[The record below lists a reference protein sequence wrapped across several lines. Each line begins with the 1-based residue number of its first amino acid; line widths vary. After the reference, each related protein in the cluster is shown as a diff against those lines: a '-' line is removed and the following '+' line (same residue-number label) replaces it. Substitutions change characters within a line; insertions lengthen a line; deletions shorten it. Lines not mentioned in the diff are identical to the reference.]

1 MKIFKISILSCTDN
15 RVYTRWIIKRA
26 AIHREL
32 LKGRWARLGLRTT
45 RRSKGNESMGTR
57 GRSNERGGSRSY
69 PRWKLGRPSGE
80 RRWGD
85 RLVDRQET
93 ISRYRSI
100 DIGRFLSL
108 SLSVFCVVVSS
119 TRFFIFVKR
128 GSNDSSYS
136 YPRAINSVGK
146 WMVVGNSRVFFFFS
160 FFVVGYWSRI
170 PGGGVVKRYKLAVF
184 SARYQ
189 WNSILLPCVF
199 SIRTNSFSRSLII

>member
-1 MKIFKISILSCTDN
+1 MGQARSPHDTAFKRQRVDGNAWTQQWAWRVAILST
-15 RVYTRWIIKRA
+15 VKTRPSI
-26 AIHREL
+26 
-32 LKGRWARLGLRTT
+32 RW
-45 RRSKGNESMGTR
+45 EEMGWSV
-57 GRSNERGGSRSY
+57 GRSPGNDLEVS
-69 PRWKLGRPSGE
+69 LH
-80 RRWGD
+80 
-85 RLVDRQET
+85 
-93 ISRYRSI
+93 RYRPIS
-100 DIGRFLSL
+100 LSL

-199 SIRTNSFSRSLII
+199 SIRTNSFSRSLIIINEFVSVDEQLSTRSYLAE

>member
-1 MKIFKISILSCTDN
+1 MDTRARAIDKFVKSDSFFFSRETKRHATESYAWKMKIFKISILSCTDN

-128 GSNDSSYS
+128 GSE
-136 YPRAINSVGK
+136 IV
-146 WMVVGNSRVFFFFS
+146 
-160 FFVVGYWSRI
+160 
-170 PGGGVVKRYKLAVF
+170 L
-184 SARYQ
+184 
-189 WNSILLPCVF
+189 ILILV
-199 SIRTNSFSRSLII
+199 R

>member
-32 LKGRWARLGLRTT
+32 LKGRWARLGRGRRIRSVSARI

-170 PGGGVVKRYKLAVF
+170 PGGG
-184 SARYQ
+184 S
-189 WNSILLPCVF
+189 
-199 SIRTNSFSRSLII
+199 